1 MCEIR
6 TNREFYDYQA
16 KYIDDNTQYLF
27 DLDLP
32 SKLLERIQQLSL
44 AAHRALDCHV
54 FSRVDCMIDAASME
68 PYFLEVNTIPGF
80 TSHSLLPK
88 AAARIGLNFDYLCQR
103 IVELSMRN
111 G

>member
-1 MCEIR
+1 
-6 TNREFYDYQA
+6 
-16 KYIDDNTQYLF
+16 LF

-32 SKLLERIQQLSL
+32 TDLLERVQWLSL
-44 AAHRALDCHV
+44 AAHRTLGCRV
-54 FSRVDCMIDAASME
+54 FSRVDCMVDAVSLE

-88 AAARIGLNFDYLCQR
+88 AAARTGLNFDRLCQR
-103 IVELSMRN
+103 IVELSMKN